1 MRKAKTLR
9 EKEPATDSE
18 VKAMVGPVQIK
29 STQMIS
35 ILAALIAVILFFALK
50 FKYSVYYGYRL
61 CLLQV

>member
-35 ILAALIAVILFFALK
+35 ILAALIAVILFFALR
-50 FKYSVYYGYRL
+50 FK
-61 CLLQV
+61 